1 MRTIDIGFR
10 ILSFLALMLAAV
22 NGGGAF
28 AGSDNYNSS
37 GMTSMLIASPRQ
49 HLAAK
54 INSGEFPFTAL
65 ESEKG
70 TISNITG
77 ANSNAI
83 VSMLHPGLA
92 KAPSGMLFRGYENH
106 DGVSPNWLVFW
117 NTSSDNGAT
126 WSGCCAWDI
135 TNAAYPSTQYWGN
148 TTRFFG
154 TIVTP
159 ASFLNG
165 GAIILLEFGDPT
177 DIYTWAGRWADFTGL
192 GWHHMKMNDI
202 ACDSSRGSWNWG
214 FQSMVMSRTYTN
226 SNMTDA
232 PAIFF
237 QLDGTGLTMI
247 DWYDSLD
254 GCRSTS
260 AAIDHITQKSYAV
273 YDRYHPDK
281 MQWQLFIRQ
290 DNFGDWDAPGAALV
304 KAYTDSTIQIAY
316 PDVAVDNGHLLVV
329 ANAFVLPDSTDKDVV
344 CWHTSDGDINHLS
357 NPVIIAGTTD
367 SEENPRI
374 SHIAGDKFVVT
385 FLRND
390 TLFSSF
396 TCNGGADWSD
406 PSIVSAAGD
415 AVSEYRGAA
424 IADGGTN
431 AGWEYMNGAD
441 THLRFAALIPPDS
454 DADGLPDFCDNC
466 PSVSN
471 PGQEDS
477 DGDGVGDVCDNCP
490 GTANPSQTDSD
501 LDGLGDACDPCP
513 LDSSNDI
520 DLDGVCGN
528 LDNCP
533 FLANPDQLDTDADGI
548 GNACDNCPTM
558 ANPNQADNDH
568 DGSGDACDPD
578 DDNDGVPDVSDN
590 CPTVANP
597 DQLDSDS
604 DGIGDACEFLCG
616 DINNNGFV
624 NIQDITYLIN
634 YLYKGGPAPV
644 PVWQSADVNHSGN
657 LNIQDITYLI
667 NFLYKGGPAP
677 NCP

>member
-1 MRTIDIGFR
+1 MRTIR
-10 ILSFLALMLAAV
+10 ISRQILLLLIVMTLTTNNGAV
-22 NGGGAF
+22 AKSDDYH
-28 AGSDNYNSS
+28 GSSMNS
-37 GMTSMLIASPRQ
+37 TLIAAPRQ
-49 HLAAK
+49 HLAVKSTRAD
-54 INSGEFPFTAL
+54 FPFAAL
-65 ESEKG
+65 KSEKG
-70 TISNITG
+70 TVSNVTG
-77 ANSNAI
+77 SNSNAV

-92 KAPSGMLFRGYENH
+92 KAPTGLLFRAYEYH
-106 DGVSPNWLVFW
+106 DGVSPNWLVYW
-117 NTSSDNGAT
+117 NTSSDGGAT

-135 TNAAYPSTQYWGN
+135 ANASYPSTEYWGD

-177 DIYTWAGRWADFTGL
+177 NISTWAGRWADFNDL

-202 ACDSSRGSWNWG
+202 SCDSSRGSWNWG
-214 FQSMVMSRTYTN
+214 FQSIVISRTYTN

-260 AAIDHITQKSYAV
+260 ATIDHVTQKAYAV
-273 YDRYHPDK
+273 YDRYHPGK

-290 DNFGDWDAPGAALV
+290 DNFGDWDAPGAALA

-329 ANAFVLPDSTDKDVV
+329 ANAFALPDSTDKDVV

-357 NPVIIAGTTD
+357 NPVIIAGTAN
-367 SEENPRI
+367 SEEHPRV
-374 SHIAGDKFVVT
+374 SHIAGNKFVVT
-385 FLRND
+385 FVRSD
-390 TLFSSF
+390 TLFNSF
-396 TCNGGADWSD
+396 TCNGGADWSS
-406 PSIVSAAGD
+406 PSVVSATGGD
-415 AVSEYRGAA
+415 AVSEYRSAA
-424 IADGGTN
+424 IADGGTSI
-431 AGWEYMNGAD
+431 GWEYKNGAD
-441 THLRFAALIPPDS
+441 TRLRFASPIPLDS

-471 PGQEDS
+471 PGQEDG
-477 DGDGVGDVCDNCP
+477 DGDAVGNVCDNCP
-490 GTANPSQTDSD
+490 NTANPAQTDSD
-501 LDGLGDACDPCP
+501 LDGLGDSCDPCP

-520 DLDGVCGN
+520 DHDGICGN

-533 FLANPDQLDTDADGI
+533 ALPNPDQMDTDVDGI
-548 GNACDNCPTM
+548 GNACDNCPAM

-568 DGSGDACDPD
+568 DGLGDACDPD
-578 DDNDGVPDVSDN
+578 DDNDGIPDLTDN
-590 CPTVANP
+590 CPTVSNP
-597 DQLDSDS
+597 DQHDSDA
-604 DGIGDACEFLCG
+604 DGIGDAFEFICG
-616 DINNNGFV
+616 DINNNGLV

-644 PVWQSADVNHSGN
+644 PVWQAADVNHSGN

-667 NFLYKGGPAP
+667 NYLYKGGLAP
-677 NCP
+677 ICF